1 MPIPRI
7 SLAVVAVCGALAVI
21 SGTTDTGPDHMVAEE
36 PELARIYAEPRS
48 LDPVVLPAPPRDSY
62 RSPAPEELRPREV
75 VGAQQRFTPAPH
87 QWDHARLIV
96 AAARERGL
104 PVYAAV
110 IALATALQES
120 LLENLTVPVDND
132 SVGLFQQR
140 PSTGWGAPE
149 QLTDPV
155 YAAGAFLEALVV
167 RAPDFR
173 DLPLWQSAQATQAS
187 AFPEAYAQW
196 EEQAA
201 EMVREILAE

>member
-1 MPIPRI
+1 
-7 SLAVVAVCGALAVI
+7 
-21 SGTTDTGPDHMVAEE
+21 MVADE
-36 PELARIYAEPRS
+36 PELARIYAEPI
-48 LDPVVLPAPPRDSY
+48 PVGPAVLPEPPRDSY
-62 RSPAPEELRPREV
+62 SSPAPEELLPREV
-75 VGAQQRFTPAPH
+75 VGSQRRFTPSPH
-87 QWDHARLIV
+87 QWDNARLIV

-149 QLTDPV
+149 QLTDPN
-155 YAAGAFLEALVV
+155 YAAGTFLDALVA

-173 DLPLWQSAQATQAS
+173 HLPLWQSAQATQAS

-196 EEQAA
+196 EEQAV
-201 EMVREILAE
+201 EMIREILGE

>member
-1 MPIPRI
+1 MI
-7 SLAVVAVCGALAVI
+7 A
-21 SGTTDTGPDHMVAEE
+21 DE
-36 PELARIYAEPRS
+36 PELARIYAEPI
-48 LDPVVLPAPPRDSY
+48 PVGPAALPEPPRDSY
-62 RSPAPEELRPREV
+62 SSPAPEELLPREV
-75 VGAQQRFTPAPH
+75 VGFQRHFTPGPQ

-120 LLENLTVPVDND
+120 LLENLTVPVDHD
-132 SVGLFQQR
+132 SLGLFQQR

-149 QLTDPV
+149 HLTDPTR
-155 YAAGAFLEALVV
+155 AAGLFLDALVA

-173 DLPLWQSAQATQAS
+173 HLPLWQSAQATQAS

-201 EMVREILAE
+201 DMVREILAE